1 MKVLLISENRCRDN
15 LIPYP
20 LGTACIAAAARE
32 AGHEVRGLDLM
43 FSDDPA
49 ADVVQD
55 IASFRPQCIGL
66 SIRNIDNQDMREPEF
81 YLPQVRE
88 VVEALRSE
96 TDAPVVLGGAGF
108 SIFPLE
114 CLEYLGLEMGVVGEG
129 EGAFVALLESLER
142 GAVIEDLPGLA
153 LRREGRA
160 RVNPPEPYLEPQTL
174 PAPDREVFDVT
185 RYNWVPGKTP
195 PYLANLQARRGCHM
209 RCIYCSTPLIE
220 GRAVRRREPAVVAD
234 ELSSLQYE
242 YGISTVFFADP
253 LFDYPPGYT
262 RELCREIKA
271 KGLSMK
277 WICSLNPLYADR
289 ELLELMREAGCASLS
304 IGNESGS
311 EDILDSLKKGF
322 SREDITRAIRDGKD
336 LGFAVNCFLLL
347 GGPGENENTVRES
360 VEMMSE
366 LEPDAVRVTVG
377 IRIFPGCE
385 LHDIALREGI
395 ISPEHNLLHPTF
407 YLSKDTE
414 SWLHEYMIEVC
425 SSREGWFIT

>member
-66 SIRNIDNQDMREPEF
+66 SIRNIDNQDMRHPDF

-88 VVEALRSE
+88 VVEAVRSE

-108 SIFPLE
+108 SILPLE

-129 EGAFVALLESLER
+129 EKSFVALLENLEQ
-142 GAVIEDLPGLA
+142 GAYLGDLPGLA
-153 LRREGRA
+153 LRREGMA
-160 RVNPPEPYLEPQTL
+160 KVNPPCPYLEPASF
-174 PAPDREVFDVT
+174 PHPDRELFDVT
-185 RYNWVPGKTP
+185 CYNWIPGETP
-195 PYLANLQARRGCHM
+195 PFVANLQARRGCNM
-209 RCIYCSTPLIE
+209 RCIYCSTPRIE
-220 GRAVRRREPAVVAD
+220 GRVMRLREAAAVAD
-234 ELSSLQYE
+234 ELASLE
-242 YGISTVFFADP
+242 GDYGIRTVFFADSI
-253 LFDYPPGYT
+253 FDYPPDCT

-271 KGLSMK
+271 RDLSIK
-277 WICSLNPLYADR
+277 WFCSLNPLYADR
-289 ELLELMREAGCASLS
+289 GLLELLREAGCTALS

-322 SREDITRAIRDGKD
+322 SREDVNRAVRGAKD

-347 GGPGENENTVRES
+347 GGPGENESTVKES
-360 VEMMSE
+360 VELMTE

-385 LHDIALREGI
+385 LHDIALREDVV
-395 ISPEHNLLHPTF
+395 SPGRNLLHPTF
-407 YLSKDTE
+407 YLSRDTE
-414 SWLHEYMIEVC
+414 SWLHEYMVEVC
-425 SSREGWFIT
+425 SSREGWFMT